1 MGLSGIWTDF
11 GKSRHECGKCM
22 LCLFNKR
29 PCGAVAADPIFD
41 DGNDVLGAF
50 AKLDRQLS
58 MRNDAP
64 LFAAPMKDKA
74 LTQSNCKAVHEL
86 AAKEGSEMLIGFLRL
101 KDMFKKLIELC
112 EIGRASC
119 RERVWQSV

>member
-1 MGLSGIWTDF
+1 MVLSGIGTDF

-29 PCGAVAADPIFD
+29 PCGVVAADPIFD

-58 MRNDAP
+58 MRKHAP
-64 LFAAPMKDKA
+64 LSAAPWKDKA
-74 LTQSNCKAVHEL
+74 WTQSNCRAVHEL
-86 AAKEGSEMLIGFLRL
+86 AAKEGSEIDRKRTRL
-101 KDMFKKLIELC
+101 N
-112 EIGRASC
+112 S
-119 RERVWQSV
+119 SH

>member
-1 MGLSGIWTDF
+1 MVLSGIGTDF
-11 GKSRHECGKCM
+11 VKSRHECGKCM

-64 LFAAPMKDKA
+64 LLAAPIKDKA
-74 LTQSNCKAVHEL
+74 LTQSNCTAVHEL
-86 AAKEGSEMLIGFLRL
+86 AAQGGSEKLCGVLRN
-101 KDMFKKLIELC
+101 KEMFE
-112 EIGRASC
+112 
-119 RERVWQSV
+119 Q

>member
-1 MGLSGIWTDF
+1 MVLSGIGTDF

-50 AKLDRQLS
+50 AKLYRQLS

-64 LFAAPMKDKA
+64 IFAAPMTEDRTSD
-74 LTQSNCKAVHEL
+74 L
-86 AAKEGSEMLIGFLRL
+86 EGKRLSERVGFGGGRHSRN
-101 KDMFKKLIELC
+101 KKLTTI
-112 EIGRASC
+112 I
-119 RERVWQSV
+119 